1 MYTPMCICMG
11 GCVLMHVCVSLIT
24 KEGTTLI
31 VPIKGRWDIDLVCS
45 MCDVAADWYCSHL
58 DLSPI
63 L

>member
-1 MYTPMCICMG
+1 
-11 GCVLMHVCVSLIT
+11 MHVCVSLIT
-24 KEGTTLI
+24 KEETTLI